1 MFPSLRKPRT
11 QKLRKANRRRK
22 EKKIYKLVYNS
33 WILDVKMENWRK
45 GERKED
51 KAN

>member
-33 WILDVKMENWRK
+33 WIFDVKNGEEERRREK
-45 GERKED
+45 GR
-51 KAN
+51 